1 MDVSSSPLTG
11 LMLGSFR
18 ACDYKAA
25 GGKLVRVRLTEE
37 EGKIKSVQISG
48 DFFLIP
54 EDSFSILEKMLE
66 GAPLQEA
73 NLRKIVG
80 RFFEMSQ
87 VQSLG
92 VSGDD
97 LVQAL
102 LSAREEMV
110 TAD

>member
-1 MDVSSSPLTG
+1 M
-11 LMLGSFR
+11 GSLR
-18 ACDYKAA
+18 ACDYKSA
-25 GGKLVRVRLTEE
+25 GGKLVRVRLAEE

-54 EDSFSILEKMLE
+54 EDSLPTLEKMLE
-66 GAPLQEA
+66 GAALQEPD
-73 NLRKIVG
+73 LRKIIG
-80 RFFEMSQ
+80 RFFEASQ

-97 LVQAL
+97 FVRAL
-102 LSAREEMV
+102 CSAKEEMV